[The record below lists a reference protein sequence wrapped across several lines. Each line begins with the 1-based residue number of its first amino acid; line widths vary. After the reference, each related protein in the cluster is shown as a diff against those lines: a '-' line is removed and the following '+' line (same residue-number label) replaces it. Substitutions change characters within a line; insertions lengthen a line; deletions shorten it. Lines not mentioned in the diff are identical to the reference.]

1 MLIFNQCGQST
12 PTLVCVKISEI
23 HQNYFSESKK
33 NWIITSMIE
42 MLRRTRKEYP
52 DQFWLMAFGMLMSTL
67 GSSMIWPFLMIYV
80 SETLAV
86 SLAVVTSLMT
96 INSVT
101 NLLFS
106 FIAGPVID
114 RLGRKWVM
122 VISLIGN
129 GGCYILLSFAD
140 SLPEFIILMALRG
153 AFMPLYQ
160 VGSDAMMAD
169 MLPPIKRSDG
179 YSVLRMSNNL
189 GIAMGPAIGGFIT
202 ASSYSLAFFIAA
214 TGLIFYGLLLAF
226 KAKETLPSDAQPQQ
240 LKERFGGYGQI
251 FKDKTFINF
260 NLTFTLTTITAS
272 MIWVLL
278 AVYAKQNYGVP
289 ENMYG
294 FIPATNAIMVVTL
307 QLFVTKQTKR
317 RQPIRMI
324 AIGAFFYGMAAMIIG
339 FGNGFWW
346 FWVAMVVM
354 TLGELIMVPTATTF
368 SANLAPADKRGRYMS
383 IHGLTW
389 GVASGIGP
397 LTGGILSDTI
407 SPHAPWFA
415 AGAAG
420 FISIFFYLLLLKDIK
435 KTQVKS

>member
-1 MLIFNQCGQST
+1 
-12 PTLVCVKISEI
+12 
-23 HQNYFSESKK
+23 
-33 NWIITSMIE
+33 MIE
-42 MLRRTRKEYP
+42 SLRRTRMEYP
-52 DQFWLMAFGMLMSTL
+52 GQFWLMSFGMLISTL

-101 NLLFS
+101 NLIFS

-122 VISLIGN
+122 VISLAGN
-129 GGCYILLSFAD
+129 GACYILMSFAG
-140 SLPEFIILMALRG
+140 SLPAFILLMALRG

-169 MLPPIKRSDG
+169 MLPSQKRSDG
-179 YSVLRMSNNL
+179 YSILRMSNNL
-189 GIAMGPAIGGFIT
+189 GIALGPAIGGFIT
-202 ASSYSLAFFIAA
+202 SNSYSLAFYLAA
-214 TGLIFYGLLLAF
+214 IGLIFYSVLLALN
-226 KAKETLPSDAQPQQ
+226 AKETLPTKDTTEHI
-240 LKERFGGYGQI
+240 KERFGGYGKI
-251 FKDKTFINF
+251 FKDKPFINF

-289 ENMYG
+289 ENLYG

-307 QLFVTKQTKR
+307 QLMVTKQTKKHK
-317 RQPIRMI
+317 PIHMI
-324 AIGAFFYGMAAMIIG
+324 AIGAFFYGVAAMIIG
-339 FGNGFWW
+339 FGTGFWM

-383 IHGLTW
+383 IHGMTW

-397 LTGGILSDTI
+397 LAGGILSDTF

-415 AGAAG
+415 AGVAG
-420 FISIFFYLLLLKDIK
+420 FVSIFFYLLLARGLRNTSPYVTGLSKD
-435 KTQVKS
+435 

>member
-1 MLIFNQCGQST
+1 
-12 PTLVCVKISEI
+12 
-23 HQNYFSESKK
+23 
-33 NWIITSMIE
+33 MIE
-42 MLRRTRKEYP
+42 TLRRIRMEYP
-52 DQFWLMAFGMLMSTL
+52 GQFWLMAFGMLMSTL

-96 INSVT
+96 VNSVT

-129 GGCYILLSFAD
+129 GACYILMSFAD

-189 GIAMGPAIGGFIT
+189 GIALGPAIGGFIT
-202 ASSYSLAFFIAA
+202 SSSYTLAFFIAA
-214 TGLIFYGLLLAF
+214 SGLIFYGLLLAF
-226 KAKETLPSDAQPQQ
+226 KAKETLPVDTVPQE

-251 FKDKTFINF
+251 FKDKPFINF

-317 RQPIRMI
+317 RQPIQMI

-354 TLGELIMVPTATTF
+354 TMGELIMVPTATTF
-368 SANLAPADKRGRYMS
+368 SANLAPPDKRGRYMS

-389 GVASGIGP
+389 GLASGIGP

-415 AGAAG
+415 ASAAG
-420 FISIFFYLLLLKDIK
+420 FVSIFFYFLLLRNMKNKPVGNPIRIP
-435 KTQVKS
+435 

>member
-1 MLIFNQCGQST
+1 
-12 PTLVCVKISEI
+12 
-23 HQNYFSESKK
+23 
-33 NWIITSMIE
+33 MIE
-42 MLRRTRKEYP
+42 SLRRTRMEYP
-52 DQFWLMAFGMLMSTL
+52 GQFWLMSFGMLISTL

-101 NLLFS
+101 NLIFS

-122 VISLIGN
+122 VISLAGN
-129 GGCYILLSFAD
+129 GACYILMSFAD
-140 SLPEFIILMALRG
+140 SLPAFIILMALRG

-169 MLPPIKRSDG
+169 MLPSQKRSDG
-179 YSVLRMSNNL
+179 YSILRMSNNL
-189 GIAMGPAIGGFIT
+189 GIALGPAIGGFIT
-202 ASSYSLAFFIAA
+202 SNSYSLAFYLAA
-214 TGLIFYGLLLAF
+214 IGLIFYSVLLALN
-226 KAKETLPSDAQPQQ
+226 AKETLPTKDMAEHI
-240 LKERFGGYGQI
+240 KERFGGYGKI
-251 FKDKTFINF
+251 FKDKPFINF

-289 ENMYG
+289 ENLYG

-307 QLFVTKQTKR
+307 QLMVTKQTKKHK
-317 RQPIRMI
+317 PIHMI
-324 AIGAFFYGMAAMIIG
+324 AIGAFFYGVAAMIIG
-339 FGNGFWW
+339 FGTGFWM

-383 IHGLTW
+383 IHGMTW

-397 LTGGILSDTI
+397 LAGGILSDTF

-420 FISIFFYLLLLKDIK
+420 FVSIFFYLLLARGLRNTSPYVTGLSKD
-435 KTQVKS
+435 

>member
-1 MLIFNQCGQST
+1 
-12 PTLVCVKISEI
+12 
-23 HQNYFSESKK
+23 
-33 NWIITSMIE
+33 MIE
-42 MLRRTRKEYP
+42 TLHRTKVEYP
-52 DQFWLMAFGMLMSTL
+52 GQFWLMAFGMLMSTL

-96 INSVT
+96 INSAT

-106 FIAGPVID
+106 FISGPVID

-122 VISLIGN
+122 VISLVGN
-129 GGCYILLSFAD
+129 GACYIFMSMAD
-140 SLPEFIILMALRG
+140 SLPAFIILMALRG

-169 MLPPIKRSDG
+169 MLPPTKRSDG

-202 ASSYSLAFFIAA
+202 SSSYTLAFFIAA
-214 TGLIFYGLLLAF
+214 SGLMLYGLLLAF
-226 KAKETLPSDAQPQQ
+226 RAKETLPNDVQPQQ
-240 LKERFGGYGQI
+240 LKERFGGYDQV

-289 ENMYG
+289 ENLYG

-307 QLFVTKQTKR
+307 QLFVTKRTKQ
-317 RQPIRMI
+317 RQPIQMI

-339 FGNGFWW
+339 FGTGFWM

-415 AGAAG
+415 AAAAG
-420 FISIFFYLLLLKDIK
+420 FISIFFYFLLLRNM
-435 KTQVKS
+435 KSQPVAPMSLE

>member
-1 MLIFNQCGQST
+1 
-12 PTLVCVKISEI
+12 
-23 HQNYFSESKK
+23 
-33 NWIITSMIE
+33 MIE
-42 MLRRTRKEYP
+42 TLRRTRMEYP
-52 DQFWLMAFGMLMSTL
+52 DQFWLMAFGMLISTL

-101 NLLFS
+101 NLIFS

-122 VISLIGN
+122 VISLAGN
-129 GGCYILLSFAD
+129 GACYILMSFAE
-140 SLPEFIILMALRG
+140 SLPAFILLMALRG

-169 MLPPIKRSDG
+169 MLPPQKRSDG
-179 YSVLRMSNNL
+179 YSLLRMSNNL
-189 GIAMGPAIGGFIT
+189 GIALGPAIGGFIT
-202 ASSYSLAFFIAA
+202 STSYTLAFFLAA
-214 TGLIFYGLLLAF
+214 IGLIFYSVLLAV
-226 KAKETLPSDAQPQQ
+226 KAKETLPQKGIAVQI
-240 LKERFGGYGQI
+240 KERFGGYGKI
-251 FKDKTFINF
+251 FKDKPFINF

-278 AVYAKQNYGVP
+278 AVYAKQNFGVP

-307 QLFVTKQTKR
+307 QLMVTKQTKKHK
-317 RQPIRMI
+317 PIQMI
-324 AIGAFFYGMAAMIIG
+324 ALGAFFYGVAAMIIG
-339 FGNGFWW
+339 FGNGFWMFW
-346 FWVAMVVM
+346 FAMVVM

-383 IHGLTW
+383 IHGMTW
-389 GVASGIGP
+389 GVATGIGP
-397 LTGGILSDTI
+397 LTGGILSDTF

-415 AGAAG
+415 AGAVS
-420 FISIFFYLLLLKDIK
+420 FVSIFFYFLLDRRMRLDRSSEARTLKD
-435 KTQVKS
+435 

>member
-1 MLIFNQCGQST
+1 
-12 PTLVCVKISEI
+12 
-23 HQNYFSESKK
+23 
-33 NWIITSMIE
+33 MIE
-42 MLRRTRKEYP
+42 TLRRTKNEYP
-52 DQFWLMAFGMLMSTL
+52 GQFWLMAFGMLMGTL

-106 FIAGPVID
+106 FISGPVID

-122 VISLIGN
+122 VISLVGN
-129 GGCYILLSFAD
+129 GACYILMSMAD
-140 SLPEFIILMALRG
+140 SLPEFILLMALRG

-189 GIAMGPAIGGFIT
+189 GIALGPAIGGFIT
-202 ASSYSLAFFIAA
+202 SSSYTVAFFIAA
-214 TGLIFYGLLLAF
+214 SGLILYGLLLAF
-226 KAKETLPSDAQPQQ
+226 KAKETLPENVKPQQ
-240 LKERFGGYGQI
+240 LKERFGGYDQI

-294 FIPATNAIMVVTL
+294 FIPATNAVMVVTL
-307 QLFVTKQTKR
+307 QLFVTKQTKK
-317 RQPIRMI
+317 RQPIQMI
-324 AIGAFFYGMAAMIIG
+324 AIGAFFYGLAAMIIG
-339 FGNGFWW
+339 FGTGFWM
-346 FWVAMVVM
+346 FWGAMVVM
-354 TLGELIMVPTATTF
+354 TIGELIMVPTATTF

-420 FISIFFYLLLLKDIK
+420 FISIFFYFLLLRKMKNESKNQEAIIPI
-435 KTQVKS
+435 

>member
-1 MLIFNQCGQST
+1 
-12 PTLVCVKISEI
+12 
-23 HQNYFSESKK
+23 
-33 NWIITSMIE
+33 MIE
-42 MLRRTRKEYP
+42 TLRRTKNEYP
-52 DQFWLMAFGMLMSTL
+52 GQFWLMAFGMLMSTL

-106 FIAGPVID
+106 FISGPVID

-122 VISLIGN
+122 VISLVGN
-129 GGCYILLSFAD
+129 GACYILMSMAD
-140 SLPEFIILMALRG
+140 NLPAFILLMALRG
-153 AFMPLYQ
+153 VFMPLYQ

-189 GIAMGPAIGGFIT
+189 GIALGPAIGGFIT
-202 ASSYSLAFFIAA
+202 SSSYTVAFFIAA
-214 TGLIFYGLLLAF
+214 SGLIFYGLLLAF
-226 KAKETLPSDAQPQQ
+226 RAKETLPKNVIPQQ
-240 LKERFGGYGQI
+240 LKEKFGGYDQI
-251 FKDKTFINF
+251 FRDKTFINF

-307 QLFVTKQTKR
+307 QLFVTKQTKK
-317 RQPIRMI
+317 RQPIQMI
-324 AIGAFFYGMAAMIIG
+324 SIGAFFYGLAAMIIG
-339 FGNGFWW
+339 FGNGFWM

-415 AGAAG
+415 AGASG
-420 FISIFFYLLLLKDIK
+420 FISIFFYFLLLRNMKNDPKIGEVI
-435 KTQVKS
+435 TPI

>member
-1 MLIFNQCGQST
+1 
-12 PTLVCVKISEI
+12 
-23 HQNYFSESKK
+23 
-33 NWIITSMIE
+33 MIE
-42 MLRRTRKEYP
+42 TLRRTKNEYP
-52 DQFWLMAFGMLMSTL
+52 GQFWLMAFGMLMSTL

-129 GGCYILLSFAD
+129 GACYILMSMAD
-140 SLPEFIILMALRG
+140 SLPAFILLMALRG
-153 AFMPLYQ
+153 VFMPLYQ

-169 MLPPIKRSDG
+169 MLPPSKRSDG

-189 GIAMGPAIGGFIT
+189 GIALGPAIGGFIT
-202 ASSYSLAFFIAA
+202 SSSYTVAFFIAA

-226 KAKETLPSDAQPQQ
+226 RAKETLSKNVIPQQ
-240 LKERFGGYGQI
+240 LKEKFGGYDQI
-251 FKDKTFINF
+251 FKDRTFINF

-289 ENMYG
+289 ENLYG

-307 QLFVTKQTKR
+307 QLLVTKQTKN
-317 RQPIRMI
+317 RQPIQMI

-339 FGNGFWW
+339 FGTGFWM

-415 AGAAG
+415 AGASG
-420 FISIFFYLLLLKDIK
+420 FISIFFYFLLLRKMKSDP
-435 KTQVKS
+435 KTEEAITPI

>member
-1 MLIFNQCGQST
+1 
-12 PTLVCVKISEI
+12 
-23 HQNYFSESKK
+23 
-33 NWIITSMIE
+33 MIE
-42 MLRRTRKEYP
+42 TLHRTKVEYP
-52 DQFWLMAFGMLMSTL
+52 GQFWLMAFGMLMSTL

-96 INSVT
+96 INSAT

-106 FIAGPVID
+106 FISGPVID

-122 VISLIGN
+122 VISLVGN
-129 GGCYILLSFAD
+129 GVCYIFMSMAD
-140 SLPEFIILMALRG
+140 SLPAFIILMALRG

-169 MLPPIKRSDG
+169 MLPPTKRSDG

-202 ASSYSLAFFIAA
+202 SSSYTLAFFIAA
-214 TGLIFYGLLLAF
+214 SGLMLYGLLLAF
-226 KAKETLPSDAQPQQ
+226 RAKETLPNDVQPQQ
-240 LKERFGGYGQI
+240 LKERFGGYDQV

-289 ENMYG
+289 ENLYG

-307 QLFVTKQTKR
+307 QLFVTKRTKQ
-317 RQPIRMI
+317 RQPIQMI

-339 FGNGFWW
+339 FGTGFWM

-415 AGAAG
+415 AAAAG
-420 FISIFFYLLLLKDIK
+420 FISIFFYFLLLRNM
-435 KTQVKS
+435 KSQPVAPMSLE

>member
-1 MLIFNQCGQST
+1 MLAS
-12 PTLVCVKISEI
+12 I
-23 HQNYFSESKK
+23 H
-33 NWIITSMIE
+33 
-42 MLRRTRKEYP
+42 RTKQEYP
-52 DQFWLMAFGMLMSTL
+52 SQFWLMAFGMLISTF

-80 SETLAV
+80 SETLVV

-96 INSVT
+96 INSIT
-101 NLLFS
+101 SLLFS

-122 VISLIGN
+122 VISLAGN
-129 GGCYILLSFAD
+129 GACYLLMSTAD
-140 SLPEFIILMALRG
+140 TMPAFVVLMALRG
-153 AFMPLYQ
+153 VFNPLYQ

-169 MLPPIKRSDG
+169 MLPPQKRSDG
-179 YSVLRMSNNL
+179 YSLLRMSNNL
-189 GIAMGPAIGGFIT
+189 GIALGPAIGGFI
-202 ASSYSLAFFIAA
+202 ASASYSVAFYLAA
-214 TGLIFYGLLLAF
+214 TGLIAYSLLLAF
-226 KAKETLPSDAQPQQ
+226 RARETLPTTSDT
-240 LKERFGGYGQI
+240 LKIKERFGGYGQI
-251 FKDKTFINF
+251 FKDKPFIQF

-289 ENMYG
+289 ESLYG

-307 QLFVTKQTKR
+307 QMFVTRWTKIR
-317 RQPIRMI
+317 KPIQMI
-324 AIGAFFYGMAAMIIG
+324 AVGAFFYGIAAIMIG
-339 FGNGFWW
+339 FGAGFWT
-346 FWVAMVVM
+346 FWLAMVVM
-354 TLGELIMVPTATTF
+354 TTGELIMVPTATTF

-383 IHGLTW
+383 IHGMTW

-420 FISIFFYLLLLKDIK
+420 FISIFFYFLLARRLKNQDIN
-435 KTQVKS
+435 QPQIRLA

>member
-1 MLIFNQCGQST
+1 
-12 PTLVCVKISEI
+12 
-23 HQNYFSESKK
+23 
-33 NWIITSMIE
+33 MIE
-42 MLRRTRKEYP
+42 SLRRTRMEYP
-52 DQFWLMAFGMLMSTL
+52 GQFWLMSFGMLISTL

-101 NLLFS
+101 NLIFS

-122 VISLIGN
+122 VISLAGN
-129 GGCYILLSFAD
+129 GACYILMSFAD
-140 SLPEFIILMALRG
+140 SLPAFIILMALRG

-169 MLPPIKRSDG
+169 MLPSQKRSDG
-179 YSVLRMSNNL
+179 YSILRMSNNL
-189 GIAMGPAIGGFIT
+189 GIALGPAIGGFIT
-202 ASSYSLAFFIAA
+202 SNSYSLAFYLAA
-214 TGLIFYGLLLAF
+214 IGLIFYSVLLALN
-226 KAKETLPSDAQPQQ
+226 AKETLPTKDTTEHI
-240 LKERFGGYGQI
+240 KERFGGYGKI
-251 FKDKTFINF
+251 FKDKPFINF

-289 ENMYG
+289 ENLYG

-307 QLFVTKQTKR
+307 QLMVTKQTKKHK
-317 RQPIRMI
+317 PIHMI
-324 AIGAFFYGMAAMIIG
+324 AIGAFFYGVAAMIIG
-339 FGNGFWW
+339 FGTGFWM

-383 IHGLTW
+383 IHGMTW

-397 LTGGILSDTI
+397 LAGGILSDTF

-420 FISIFFYLLLLKDIK
+420 FVSIFFYLLLARGLRNTSPYVTGLSKD
-435 KTQVKS
+435 

>member
-1 MLIFNQCGQST
+1 
-12 PTLVCVKISEI
+12 
-23 HQNYFSESKK
+23 
-33 NWIITSMIE
+33 MIE
-42 MLRRTRKEYP
+42 SLRRTRMEYP
-52 DQFWLMAFGMLMSTL
+52 GQFWLMSFGMLISTL

-101 NLLFS
+101 NLIFS

-122 VISLIGN
+122 VISLAGN
-129 GGCYILLSFAD
+129 GACYILMSFAD
-140 SLPEFIILMALRG
+140 SLPAFIILMALRG
-153 AFMPLYQ
+153 TFMPLYQ

-169 MLPPIKRSDG
+169 MLPTQKRSDG
-179 YSVLRMSNNL
+179 YSILRMSNNL
-189 GIAMGPAIGGFIT
+189 GIALGPAIGGFIT
-202 ASSYSLAFFIAA
+202 SSSYSLAFYLAA
-214 TGLIFYGLLLAF
+214 IGLIFYSVLLAF
-226 KAKETLPSDAQPQQ
+226 NAKETLPIKDTAEHI
-240 LKERFGGYGQI
+240 KERFGGYGKI
-251 FKDKTFINF
+251 FKDKPFINF

-289 ENMYG
+289 ENLYG

-307 QLFVTKQTKR
+307 QLMVTKQTKKHK
-317 RQPIRMI
+317 PIHMI
-324 AIGAFFYGMAAMIIG
+324 ALGAFFYGIAAMIIG
-339 FGNGFWW
+339 FGTGFWM

-383 IHGLTW
+383 IHGMTW

-397 LTGGILSDTI
+397 LAGGILSDTF

-420 FISIFFYLLLLKDIK
+420 FVSIFFYLLLARSLRDTSPYVTELRKD
-435 KTQVKS
+435 